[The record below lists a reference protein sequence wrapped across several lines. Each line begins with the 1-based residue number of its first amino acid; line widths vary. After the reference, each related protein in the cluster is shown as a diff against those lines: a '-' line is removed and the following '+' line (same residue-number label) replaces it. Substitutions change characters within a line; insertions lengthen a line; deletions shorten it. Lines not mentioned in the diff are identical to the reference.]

1 MVAPIKFLS
10 GRQQQQ
16 KIGVE
21 GSTENEKV
29 LEVIGRVGI
38 GTTIFEPSKTLDV
51 RGSIHTRDDLFVD
64 TGSYLTTLDVSGIS
78 TFASDLDIN
87 ASIDV
92 DGHTELDDL
101 NVSGIATF
109 LNNVK
114 VNTAT
119 LGTRG
124 TNNLFFGFGA
134 LNTVTAGI
142 NCVAIGVQALNSNNG
157 NDNIAIGYRALYNNQ
172 SANNTAIGFRALENN
187 QGLSNTAIGYWAIRD
202 NTTGAFNSALGND
215 ALFQNISGNNNVA
228 MGKRSAGENLSGSY
242 NIHLG
247 SYNGNTT
254 NRSGIV
260 VIGSGGGN
268 GVNAFDVPKDANN
281 QLAIGRNISGTNNYW
296 IVGDENYNIGIG
308 TTNPTAKLDV
318 GGNLKVSNNID
329 VNTLYVSGVSTFIG
343 GITGTISTATKLENA
358 RTFEITGDVVASP
371 ISFDGTGN
379 VSLAATIQ
387 PNSVGLGT
395 DTFGDYVASIS
406 GTANQIAVD
415 VTSGEGT
422 TPTLSVPNQFTTPQ
436 DATVTRDLNVLRD
449 LNVTGNITVG
459 GTSATIFTT
468 QLQVEDADLILG
480 VRTDGL
486 GNDIANDT
494 TANHGGIAIAS
505 TEGNPLVDLYVAG
518 IETVPT
524 TYKKIMWFKAGTFA
538 GLGTDAWLSNYAVG
552 IGSTQFPTGTRL
564 AVGGVQLTDND
575 IIQVRNIN
583 ASGISTIPIL
593 KSTNIEI
600 SGISTFASDLDINA
614 SVDISNDL
622 NVSGVST
629 FASDL
634 DINASVD
641 ISNDLNVS
649 GVSTFA
655 SDLDINASID
665 VDGHTELDDLNVSG
679 ISTFASDL
687 DINASVDISN
697 DLNVSGVSTFADVV
711 SIGATVGIGTIID
724 IIPYDTLNN
733 GTLSFEGSEG
743 QLFSITNNLT
753 SGSIF
758 SVNPISGIPIIDVHA
773 DRTIRLNPFGGNVG
787 VGTTN
792 PIAKLDVNGSF
803 RVSGV
808 STFQDDVSIGAGGT
822 TAFFDVSTGN
832 IGIGTDNP
840 QAKLDVNSDIKINDI
855 TVGRGGG
862 DVSTNTVLGYQALES
877 NTTGQYNV
885 ATGYQALY
893 TNNGGS
899 YNVANGFEALY
910 SNTTGFN
917 NVATGRQ
924 ALRSNTTG
932 IQNVANGYQALLF
945 NNASNNVATG
955 FQALYTNT
963 IGDNNT
969 ATGYRA
975 LYDNT
980 IGTNNV
986 AYGFQAL
993 NSNTTGNFNSHYGS
1007 FTGIS
1012 TNASRRIVIGSGTDG
1027 SNLFDTPDTTKD
1039 TQLAIGHNVS
1049 GTSSYWIVGDENY
1062 NIGIGTTNPTAKLDV
1077 EGNLKVSGIIT
1088 TSTYDTLYT
1097 SSGSVVSTSSTT
1109 SQVGIHSTLSIT
1121 SYRSVEYTIQ
1131 ATQANNFHATK
1142 ILALHDGT
1150 IAYPSEYG
1158 TIFNNTTIAS
1168 FDIDVSGGNI
1178 RLLSTP
1184 ASSGITTYTINFT
1197 ATKL

>member
-87 ASIDV
+87 ASV
-92 DGHTELDDL
+92 DISNDL

-486 GNDIANDT
+486 GNDISTDN

-600 SGISTFASDLDINA
+600 
-614 SVDISNDL
+614 
-622 NVSGVST
+622 
-629 FASDL
+629 
-634 DINASVD
+634 
-641 ISNDLNVS
+641 
-649 GVSTFA
+649 
-655 SDLDINASID
+655 
-665 VDGHTELDDLNVSG
+665 SG